1 VTTNV
6 PRPVVLVVDDD
17 TVNQKLL
24 ADICTAE
31 GYDVITADDGEL
43 ALEVFAE
50 RKVHVVLVDAT
61 MPRKDGFAVCRQ
73 IRAEGDIPVIMVTAS
88 MEPGIQNRALEAGA
102 TAFVSKPF
110 RVYELTRHI
119 RSALVAY
126 RSPSEP
132 PTSQRRTVRRQ
143 AASSLTRL
151 PGAVDLRLRLR
162 REPEND
168 GAERACMVVRFVN
181 ERQLSAREGRH
192 AIDAVLGAVGESLL
206 STLGEGA
213 VFWADTAELVGVMA
227 ADQLAAAVEATR
239 GVPGGFALLQL
250 EGVVLQ
256 LGAVRYRPSEGF
268 DVDTVLQSAR
278 LAVEAA
284 AGSNEP
290 IIIRNLD
297 EVPATSP

>member
-1 VTTNV
+1 M
-6 PRPVVLVVDDD
+6 VLVVDDD

-31 GYDVITADDGEL
+31 GYDVVTADDGER
-43 ALEVFAE
+43 AIEVFGQ
-50 RKVHVVLVDAT
+50 RKIHIVLVDAT
-61 MPRKDGFAVCRQ
+61 MPRMDGFAVCRQ
-73 IRAEGDIPVIMVTAS
+73 IRADGDVPVIMVTAS

-132 PTSQRRTVRRQ
+132 PTSQRRFVRRQ
-143 AASSLTRL
+143 AASALTRL

-162 REPEND
+162 REPESD
-168 GAERACMVVRFVN
+168 DEERACMVVRFVN

-206 STLGEGA
+206 SALGEGA
-213 VFWADTAELVGVMA
+213 VFWSDTAELVGVMA
-227 ADQLAAAVEATR
+227 AKQLEAAVEATR
-239 GVPGGFALLQL
+239 SVPGGFALLQL
-250 EGVVLQ
+250 EGVVLR
-256 LGAVRYRPSEGF
+256 LGAVRYRPSAGH
-268 DVDTVLQSAR
+268 DVDTLLQSAR
-278 LAVEAA
+278 SAVEAA
-284 AGSNEP
+284 AGGNEP
-290 IIIRNLD
+290 IVIRNLD
-297 EVPATSP
+297 AVPATSP